1 MGENMSKRNP
11 YRKIIRNPIFR
22 ATIIPAAKQNYKRKK
37 VSVDTLLKQE
47 GECDIKQEGEGKRVS
62 AKNYQEEYQDPSEGE

>member
-22 ATIIPAAKQNYKRKK
+22 STIIPAAKQNYKRKK
-37 VSVDTLLKQE
+37 VSVNNLLKQE
-47 GECDIKQEGEGKRVS
+47 GERDIKQEGERNLEK
-62 AKNYQEEYQDPSEGE
+62 EGE

>member
-1 MGENMSKRNP
+1 MKKRNP

-22 ATIIPAAKQNYKRKK
+22 STIIPAAKQNYKRKK
-37 VSVDTLLKQE
+37 VSVNNLLKQE
-47 GECDIKQEGEGKRVS
+47 GERDIKQEGERKRVS